1 MFTKT
6 KQENI
11 AAEEIMTTFI
21 FMAFTLSG
29 RHLGICQHIEMSTFL
44 NYLGSKKSS
53 DHYHQQKGEFSIVS
67 RILWPLIIQTEGG
80 EYS

>member
-21 FMAFTLSG
+21 FMAFTRSG
-29 RHLGICQHIEMSTFL
+29 RHWEFVNTLKFL
-44 NYLGSKKSS
+44 
-53 DHYHQQKGEFSIVS
+53 HFSIIWDQ
-67 RILWPLIIQTEGG
+67 RNPLMTTINKKGNFLLCPEFYGH
-80 EYS
+80 